1 MKPGV
6 AIIKLDFLDPQV
18 EILHIS
24 TCGQGLTYPVY
35 YHNSSQCIKVH
46 VLTLPKNVLL
56 MTLNLLLSSRQF
68 VQ

>member
-24 TCGQGLTYPVY
+24 TCGRGLT
-35 YHNSSQCIKVH
+35 
-46 VLTLPKNVLL
+46 
-56 MTLNLLLSSRQF
+56 
-68 VQ
+68 